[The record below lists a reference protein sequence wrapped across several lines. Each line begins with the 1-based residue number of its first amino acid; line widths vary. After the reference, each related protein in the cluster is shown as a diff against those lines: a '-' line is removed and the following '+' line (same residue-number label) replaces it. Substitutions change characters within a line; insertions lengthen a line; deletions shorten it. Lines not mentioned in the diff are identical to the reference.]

1 MNLDNYKDLFGTRR
15 FTAIS
20 NLQPGA
26 VVQFTYDGEQ
36 KYALVLD
43 PEWQQKMH
51 ALSLKQL
58 SEDSLKKLLSEVK
71 NLTSREE
78 IYDKYKSSQ
87 YTELRSYRTYSIKKI
102 RALRVI
108 YLKEQNNI

>member
-1 MNLDNYKDLFGTRR
+1 MNPDNYKDLFGTRR
-15 FTAIS
+15 FTSIA

-26 VVQFTYDGEQ
+26 VIQFSYDGEQ

-51 ALSLKQL
+51 ALSLKDL
-58 SEDSLKKLLSEVK
+58 SSDGLKNLLNEVK
-71 NLTSREE
+71 NLKSREE
-78 IYDKYKSSQ
+78 IYDKYKNSQ

-102 RALRVI
+102 RALRLI
-108 YLKEQNNI
+108 YLKEKDEL

>member
-1 MNLDNYKDLFGTRR
+1 MNIDAYKDLFGTRK
-15 FTAIS
+15 FTSIAK
-20 NLQPGA
+20 LTPGA

-43 PEWQQKMH
+43 PEWEQKMH

-58 SEDSLKKLLSEVK
+58 SSDSLKKLLSEVK
-71 NLTSREE
+71 KLTSREE

-102 RALRVI
+102 KTLREI
-108 YLKEQNNI
+108 YLKE